1 MTAVANF
8 VQAMDQ
14 QRPENKV
21 RRDRYG
27 RYLIPHPD
35 TGQEQPWTRAT
46 TLANTLADRFGLEQ
60 WSKRNV
66 VLGLGARSDL
76 YAQAA
81 SCRPED
87 KDALNRIITDAEEAA
102 SAKAGA
108 NLGTALHRFVERINT
123 GEDVQA
129 PAPWDKDVDAY
140 QQVMAAHGIEPVLG
154 WNERI
159 LLIPSLQVA
168 GTCDQ
173 LCETDHW
180 PLPRIGDLKTGKD
193 VVRYG
198 MTEISLQLALYAH
211 ATHWYNP
218 NTGQVHSIDDK
229 IDQDRAIVM
238 HLPVEQGKCTIYE
251 VDIAAGWEA
260 VQLAVDVRTWR
271 KRKDLADLLTPTNGE
286 NFSADPLR
294 IRWVRDRVQA
304 IKQAGHGA
312 ALAQLWS
319 LNPDVPTFPR
329 GGPRTDAHIDT
340 VVAMC
345 DEVESMF
352 GLPFGA
358 TDPTQPTPT
367 KRKST
372 S

>member
-1 MTAVANF
+1 MSAVANF
-8 VQAMDQ
+8 VQAMDD
-14 QRPENKV
+14 QRAENKV

-27 RYLIPHPD
+27 RYLIPHPN
-35 TGQEQPWTRAT
+35 TGLEQSWTRAT

-66 VLGLGARSDL
+66 VLGIGARQDL
-76 YAQAA
+76 YAKAA
-81 SCRPED
+81 AARPDD
-87 KDALNRIITDAEEAA
+87 KDVLNEIVGQAEEAA

-108 NLGTALHRFVERINT
+108 NLGTALHRFIERINQ
-123 GEDVQA
+123 GEDVSA
-129 PAPWDKDVDAY
+129 PAPWDKDIAAY
-140 QQVMAAHGIEPVLG
+140 RTVMAAHGIEPVLG

-198 MTEISLQLALYAH
+198 MTEIALQLALYAH
-211 ATHWYNP
+211 ATHWFNV
-218 NTGQVHSIDDK
+218 NTGTVHPIDDT
-229 IDQDRAIVM
+229 IDRDRAVVM
-238 HLPVEQGKCTIYE
+238 HLPVEQGRCTIYE
-251 VDIAAGWEA
+251 VDIKAGWEA
-260 VQLAVDVRTWR
+260 VQLAVDVRNWR
-271 KRKDLADLLTPTNGE
+271 KRKDLAELLVPSAPSNGLDQRRV
-286 NFSADPLR
+286 A
-294 IRWVRDRVQA
+294 WAHDRVQA
-304 IKQAGHGA
+304 IKQAGHGS

-319 LNPDVPTFPR
+319 LNPGVPTFPN
-329 GGPRTDAHIDT
+329 GGPTSSEHVDVIA
-340 VVAMC
+340 AMC

-352 GLPFGA
+352 DLPFGP
-358 TDPTQPTPT
+358 TDPTQPTAT